1 LPQINRICVY
11 CGSSP
16 GIDPAFLEAAVHL
29 GTTLA
34 ANNIGLVYGGA
45 SIGLMG
51 AVADAT
57 LRHGGDVHGVM
68 PRSLANKEISH
79 PSLTELIITESM
91 HERKTAMADLADGF
105 IALPGGLGTFEELFE
120 IWTWAQLGFHQKP
133 IGVLNSQKFFDPLL
147 AFLDQSSSAGFVK
160 PAHREML
167 LVSSDPDDLITRF
180 AAYQPPSASKLS

>member
-1 LPQINRICVY
+1 MNRICVY

-16 GIDPAFLEAAVHL
+16 GNDPAFLEAADHL

-57 LRHGGDVHGVM
+57 LRHGGEVHGVM
-68 PRSLANKEISH
+68 PRSLADKEISH
-79 PSLTELIITESM
+79 PSLTELIVTESM
-91 HERKTAMADLADGF
+91 HERKTVMADLADGF

-133 IGVLNSQKFFDPLL
+133 IGVLNSQNFFDPLL

-167 LVSSDPDDLITRF
+167 LVSSDPEELLTRF
-180 AAYQPPSASKLS
+180 TAYQPPSTSKLS